1 MFYVLRFMNKT
12 CKNCK
17 QTFEIAPD
25 DATFYEKVNVPAPRF
40 CPPCRTQR
48 RLLHRNERTLY
59 RRPCDRCGA
68 DGVSIY
74 PVGTPWPVYCNP
86 CWWGDAWDGKSFGME
101 YNPAKS
107 FFDQYRE
114 LLNKVPRINLLC
126 ITSVNSEYT
135 NNSADNKN
143 CYLLFAAEKNQDCM
157 YGRLV
162 QGCKSVVDC
171 SWTYDSESCYECV
184 DVRQSFGCLF
194 CERCQTGR
202 DLLFCYD
209 VRDSQNCI
217 LSTNLRHASYRI
229 ENKQCTKEEYEAKKK
244 EILASQESIEA
255 AKKRFEEL
263 KAQAIVKY
271 AFQTK
276 CNDATGDYLYN
287 VHHSRMMFDASNA
300 KDCSYMADV
309 EDPTDCLDG
318 NNMYYRPER
327 CLDVMGTLQTYNCK
341 FSTYAMYCSSV
352 EYSDSLQNCQDCFGS
367 IGLKKA
373 QYCILN
379 KQYTKEEYDALVSTI
394 KAQMTKPHRSNT
406 MRPWQKIISPIRCN
420 PTSRPE
426 PMEKKTGGT
435 CLPVLTAK
443 RISKSRPTNSHSMS
457 IWAFRF
463 RARILNVVCRTVCVS
478 AIHGRCGS
486 GSVCVS
492 LAILMMPS
500 HARMDSKR
508 HLRPIEKKLYTAK
521 SVITLKLLNECL
533 VKPLII

>member
-162 QGCKSVVDC
+162 SDARLVVIFC
-171 SWTYDSESCYECV
+171 FAMMSGIRRTAFFQQICAMLPIAFKTSNAPRKNTKRRKKKFLLPKKASKRQRSDSK
-184 DVRQSFGCLF
+184 
-194 CERCQTGR
+194 
-202 DLLFCYD
+202 
-209 VRDSQNCI
+209 
-217 LSTNLRHASYRI
+217 NLRRRLS
-229 ENKQCTKEEYEAKKK
+229 
-244 EILASQESIEA
+244 
-255 AKKRFEEL
+255 
-263 KAQAIVKY
+263 
-271 AFQTK
+271 
-276 CNDATGDYLYN
+276 
-287 VHHSRMMFDASNA
+287 
-300 KDCSYMADV
+300 
-309 EDPTDCLDG
+309 
-318 NNMYYRPER
+318 
-327 CLDVMGTLQTYNCK
+327 
-341 FSTYAMYCSSV
+341 
-352 EYSDSLQNCQDCFGS
+352 
-367 IGLKKA
+367 
-373 QYCILN
+373 
-379 KQYTKEEYDALVSTI
+379 
-394 KAQMTKPHRSNT
+394 SNT
-406 MRPWQKIISPIRCN
+406 PSKQNAMTRQGIISI
-420 PTSRPE
+420 
-426 PMEKKTGGT
+426 
-435 CLPVLTAK
+435 
-443 RISKSRPTNSHSMS
+443 MS
-457 IWAFRF
+457 I
-463 RARILNVVCRTVCVS
+463 I
-478 AIHGRCGS
+478 
-486 GSVCVS
+486 
-492 LAILMMPS
+492 
-500 HARMDSKR
+500 
-508 HLRPIEKKLYTAK
+508 
-521 SVITLKLLNECL
+521 
-533 VKPLII
+533 

>member
-194 CERCQTGR
+194 CERCKTGR

-287 VHHSRMMFDASNA
+287 VHGSRMMFDASNA
-300 KDCSYMADV
+300 KDCAYMADV

-367 IGLKKA
+367 IGLKTA

-379 KQYTKEEYDALVSTI
+379 KQYTKEEYDALVSKI
-394 KAQMTKPHRSNT
+394 KAQT
-406 MRPWQKIISPIRCN
+406 
-420 PTSRPE
+420 
-426 PMEKKTGGT
+426 
-435 CLPVLTAK
+435 
-443 RISKSRPTNSHSMS
+443 
-457 IWAFRF
+457 
-463 RARILNVVCRTVCVS
+463 
-478 AIHGRCGS
+478 
-486 GSVCVS
+486 
-492 LAILMMPS
+492 
-500 HARMDSKR
+500 
-508 HLRPIEKKLYTAK
+508 
-521 SVITLKLLNECL
+521 
-533 VKPLII
+533 